1 MAEVGGATGGK
12 ASPPSHQRTKNEVQA
27 DKLGLTAA
35 HLELIIKMPRDK
47 LLHFAEL
54 RNFDEDQL
62 NILRDIRR
70 RGKNLIAA
78 HNCRYRKL
86 NEVEVENNTTLMK
99 YFICFT
105 ISRNLINISRN

>member
-1 MAEVGGATGGK
+1 MADAKVGGATGGK
-12 ASPPSHQRTKNEVQA
+12 APPPSHLRTKNEVEA

-35 HLELIIKMPRDK
+35 QLELIISMPRDQ

-54 RNFDEDQL
+54 RKFDEDQL

-78 HNCRYRKL
+78 HTCRYRKL
-86 NEVEVENNTTLMK
+86 NEVEVENNTTFRK
-99 YFICFT
+99 YFIYHYSYF
-105 ISRNLINISRN
+105 